1 MEDSRFL
8 RFLTVRL
15 YSYDMNK
22 LMNSDAPKCWRS
34 LYCLSPLLPCRYAV
48 FAAQFLGERREG
60 DC

>member
-1 MEDSRFL
+1 MEDISLL

-22 LMNSDAPKCWRS
+22 LIELRRAKMLALS
-34 LYCLSPLLPCRYAV
+34 LLLIAAATFVVTLFCRPI
-48 FAAQFLGERREG
+48 LGERREG